1 MNKQFFPDFY
11 VICNICYNFVT
22 KSHNTQLFNCYSMDY
37 SFVNF
42 LALLGSVCLFLYGM
56 KIMSEGLQKTA
67 GKRLRSILAWMTK
80 NRFLAVVTGV
90 VITALIQ
97 SSSASVSMVVS
108 FVNAGLMPL
117 EQSLAVS
124 FGAAL
129 GTTFTEWIIAIFG
142 FKVKL
147 SAFLLPLLA
156 FAVPMLFIKKS
167 NTKNI
172 GELLIGFVFLFMGL
186 DAISANVP
194 DLSKSP
200 EIFASLQQ
208 YTSMGFLSVLFFTLV
223 GWVVTMV
230 IQSSAATFAIVL
242 IMASKGWISFDI
254 ACAMVLGASIGTSI
268 TPLLASLGGNGEA
281 KKAALGHALFN
292 LFGAVWVLIIFHPF
306 VSMVTWVMKDLFG
319 MGDPLA
325 LYNAVKDGTNVD
337 EQTLKSLT
345 GPMAIGMTMFHTI
358 FKFCN
363 LLIMIWFTKLY
374 VKLLDKLIKG
384 KKQDEEF
391 QLKYIQG
398 GLMSASE
405 LNIAQAEREI
415 VVFAQRVERMLGM
428 VKELVHTKTGTP
440 EFNKLFSRIE
450 KYEDISDRME
460 FEIGSYLNK
469 VLDGKL
475 SSSAKKRV
483 SGLLSIISE
492 LESIADSSNNI
503 AKALVRK
510 EEADAHFNEYNYKNI
525 DEMLALVSEAMTNM
539 LTVLID
545 IDNTTPEDLMRNYNK
560 EREIN
565 NFRNQCRT
573 ENIENVNQHKYP
585 YKAGIFYMD
594 IVCETEKLGDFIVNV
609 IDSVED
615 IMRSNASPSNPLD
628 IGELNPEKTAKP
640 LV

>member
-1 MNKQFFPDFY
+1 
-11 VICNICYNFVT
+11 
-22 KSHNTQLFNCYSMDY
+22 MDY
-37 SFVNF
+37 SFVDF
-42 LALLGSVCLFLYGM
+42 LALLGAVCLFLYGM

-80 NRFLAVVTGV
+80 NRFLAVITGV
-90 VITALIQ
+90 IITSLIQ

-108 FVNAGLMPL
+108 FVNAGLMSV

-124 FGAAL
+124 FGSAL

-156 FAVPMLFIKKS
+156 FAVPMLFIKRNNYKH
-167 NTKNI
+167 I

-194 DLSKSP
+194 DLTKSP
-200 EIFASLQQ
+200 EIFASLQE
-208 YTSMGFLSVLFFTLV
+208 YTSMGFLSILFFTLV
-223 GWVVTMV
+223 GWIVTMV

-268 TPLLASLGGNGEA
+268 TPLLASLGGNAEA

-292 LFGAVWVLIIFHPF
+292 LFGAVWVLIIFQPF
-306 VSMVTWVMKDLFG
+306 VSMVTWVVKDLFHL
-319 MGDPLA
+319 GDPWA
-325 LYNAVKDGTNVD
+325 LYNSVKSGAQPDPA
-337 EQTLKSLT
+337 TLASLT
-345 GPMAIGMTMFHTI
+345 GAMSIGMVMFHTI
-358 FKFCN
+358 VKFCN
-363 LLIMIWFTKLY
+363 LMIMIWFTKLY
-374 VKLLDKLIKG
+374 DKLLNFLIKS

-405 LNIAQAEREI
+405 LNIAQAQREI
-415 VVFAQRVERMLGM
+415 VVFAGRVERMLGM
-428 VKELVHTKTGTP
+428 VKDLVHTKTGTP
-440 EFNKLFSRIE
+440 EFNKILSRIE
-450 KYEDISDRME
+450 KYEDITDRME

-469 VLDGKL
+469 VLDGRL
-475 SSSAKKRV
+475 SSQAKARV
-483 SGLLSIISE
+483 ASLLSIISE
-492 LESIADSSNNI
+492 LESIGDSCNNI

-525 DEMLALVSEAMTNM
+525 DEMLRLVSEAMSNM
-539 LTVLID
+539 LAVLSD
-545 IDNTTPEDLMRNYNK
+545 MDNVNSEDLMRNYNK

-565 NFRNQCRT
+565 NFRNACRT
-573 ENIENVNQHKYP
+573 ENIENVNQKKYP

-594 IVCETEKLGDFIVNV
+594 IVCEAEKLGDFIVNV
-609 IDSVED
+609 IDSMED
-615 IMRSNASPSNPLD
+615 IMRSSSSVTSGLPM
-628 IGELNPEKTAKP
+628 GELNPEKTAMGSK
-640 LV
+640 

>member
-1 MNKQFFPDFY
+1 
-11 VICNICYNFVT
+11 
-22 KSHNTQLFNCYSMDY
+22 MDY
-37 SFVNF
+37 SLVDF
-42 LALLGSVCLFLYGM
+42 LALLGAVCLFLYGM

-67 GKRLRSILAWMTK
+67 GSRLRSILAWMTK
-80 NRFLAVVTGV
+80 NRFLAIVTGI

-142 FKVKL
+142 FKVKM

-156 FAVPMLFIKKS
+156 FAVPMLFIKR
-167 NTKNI
+167 NNYKNI
-172 GELLIGFVFLFMGL
+172 GELLIGFAFLFMGL

-200 EIFASLQQ
+200 EIFAWLQQ
-208 YTSMGFLSVLFFTLV
+208 FTSMGFMSILIFTLAS
-223 GWVVTMV
+223 WVITMM

-242 IMASKGWISFDI
+242 IMAAKGWISFDI
-254 ACAMVLGASIGTSI
+254 GCAMVLGASIGTSI
-268 TPLLASLGGNGEA
+268 TPLLASLGGNAEA

-292 LFGAVWVLIIFHPF
+292 LFGAIWVLMVFHPF
-306 VSMVTWVMKDLFG
+306 VSMVTWVVRDLFNL
-319 MGDPLA
+319 GDPLA
-325 LYNAVKDGTNVD
+325 LYNSVKSGASVD
-337 EQTLKSLT
+337 EGALMSEQVAMS
-345 GPMAIGMTMFHTI
+345 IGMTMFHTI
-358 FKFCN
+358 FKLCN

-374 VKLLDKLIKG
+374 VKLLNVLIKS
-384 KKQDEEF
+384 KKKEDEEF

-405 LNIAQAEREI
+405 LNIDQAQREI
-415 VVFAQRVERMLGM
+415 VVFAGRVERMLGM

-440 EFNKLFSRIE
+440 EFNKILSRIQ
-450 KYEDISDRME
+450 KYEDITDRME

-469 VLDGKL
+469 VLDGRL
-475 SSSAKKRV
+475 SSQAKARV
-483 SGLLSIISE
+483 ASLLSIISE
-492 LESIADSSNNI
+492 LESIGDSCNNI

-510 EEADAHFNEYNYKNI
+510 EEADAHFNEYNYANI
-525 DEMLALVSEAMTNM
+525 DEMLRLVSEAMANM
-539 LTVLID
+539 LMVLSD
-545 IDNTTPEDLMRNYNK
+545 IDNVTAEDLMRSYNK

-573 ENIENVNQHKYP
+573 ENIENVNQKKYP

-594 IVCETEKLGDFIVNV
+594 IVCEAEKLGDFIVNV
-609 IDSVED
+609 IDSMED
-615 IMRSNASPSNPLD
+615 IMRRSSSVTSGLP
-628 IGELNPEKTAKP
+628 IGELNPEKTAMGGK
-640 LV
+640 

>member
-1 MNKQFFPDFY
+1 ME
-11 VICNICYNFVT
+11 
-22 KSHNTQLFNCYSMDY
+22 YSL
-37 SFVNF
+37 VNF
-42 LALLGSVCLFLYGM
+42 LALLGAVCLFLYGM

-67 GKRLRSILAWMTK
+67 GSRLRSILAWMTK
-80 NRFLAVVTGV
+80 NRFLAVITGI

-142 FKVKL
+142 FKVKM

-156 FAVPMLFIKKS
+156 FAVPMLFIKR
-167 NTKNI
+167 NNYKNI
-172 GELLIGFVFLFMGL
+172 GELLIGFAFLFMGL

-200 EIFASLQQ
+200 EIFGSLQQ
-208 YTSMGFLSVLFFTLV
+208 YTSMGFWSILIFTLV
-223 GWVVTMV
+223 GWIVTML

-242 IMASKGWISFDI
+242 IMAAKGWISFDI

-268 TPLLASLGGNGEA
+268 TPLLASLGGNAEA

-292 LFGAVWVLIIFHPF
+292 LFGAVWLLAVFKPF
-306 VSMVTWVMKDLFG
+306 VSMVTWVTTDVFG
-319 MGDPLA
+319 LGDPLA
-325 LYNAVKDGTNVD
+325 LYNNVNAGVDSAVLAK
-337 EQTLKSLT
+337 EQVAMS
-345 GPMAIGMTMFHTI
+345 IGMTMFHTI
-358 FKFCN
+358 FKLCN

-374 VKLLDKLIKG
+374 VKLLNSIIKS
-384 KKQDEEF
+384 KKKEDEEF

-405 LNIAQAEREI
+405 LNIDQAQREI
-415 VVFAQRVERMLGM
+415 VVFAGRVERMLGM

-440 EFNKLFSRIE
+440 EFNKILSRIQ
-450 KYEDISDRME
+450 KYEDITDRME

-469 VLDGKL
+469 VLDGRL
-475 SSSAKKRV
+475 SSQAKARV
-483 SGLLSIISE
+483 ASLLSIISE
-492 LESIADSSNNI
+492 LESIGDSCNNI

-510 EEADAHFNEYNYKNI
+510 EEADAHFNEYNYANI
-525 DEMLALVSEAMTNM
+525 DEMLKLVSEAMTNM
-539 LTVLID
+539 YAVLSD
-545 IDNTTPEDLMRNYNK
+545 IDNVTAEDLMRSYNK

-565 NFRNQCRT
+565 NFRNACRT
-573 ENIENVNQHKYP
+573 ENIENVNQKKYP

-594 IVCETEKLGDFIVNV
+594 IVCEAEKLGDFIVNV
-609 IDSVED
+609 IDSMED
-615 IMRSNASPSNPLD
+615 IMRRSSSVTSGLPV
-628 IGELNPEKTAKP
+628 GELNPEKTAMGK
-640 LV
+640 

>member
-1 MNKQFFPDFY
+1 
-11 VICNICYNFVT
+11 
-22 KSHNTQLFNCYSMDY
+22 MDY
-37 SFVNF
+37 SLVDF
-42 LALLGSVCLFLYGM
+42 LALLGAVCLFLYGM

-67 GKRLRSILAWMTK
+67 GSRLRSILAWMTK
-80 NRFLAVVTGV
+80 NRFLAIVTGV

-142 FKVKL
+142 FKVKM

-156 FAVPMLFIKKS
+156 FAVPMLFIKR
-167 NTKNI
+167 NNYKNI
-172 GELLIGFVFLFMGL
+172 GELLIGFAFLFMGL

-200 EIFASLQQ
+200 EIFAWLQQ
-208 YTSMGFLSVLFFTLV
+208 FTSMGFMSILIFTLAS
-223 GWVVTMV
+223 WVITMM

-242 IMASKGWISFDI
+242 IMAAKGWISFDI
-254 ACAMVLGASIGTSI
+254 GCAMVLGASIGTSI
-268 TPLLASLGGNGEA
+268 TPLLASLGGNAEA

-292 LFGAVWVLIIFHPF
+292 LFGAIWVLMVFHPF
-306 VSMVTWVMKDLFG
+306 VSMVTWVVRDLFNL
-319 MGDPLA
+319 GDPLA
-325 LYNAVKDGTNVD
+325 LYNSVKSGASVD
-337 EQTLKSLT
+337 EGALMSEQVAMS
-345 GPMAIGMTMFHTI
+345 IGMTMFHTI
-358 FKFCN
+358 FKLCN

-374 VKLLDKLIKG
+374 VKLLNVLVKSR
-384 KKQDEEF
+384 KKEDEEF

-405 LNIAQAEREI
+405 LNIDQAQREI
-415 VVFAQRVERMLGM
+415 VVFAGRVERMLGM

-440 EFNKLFSRIE
+440 EFNKILSRIQ
-450 KYEDISDRME
+450 KYEDITDRME

-469 VLDGKL
+469 VLDGRL
-475 SSSAKKRV
+475 SSQAKARV
-483 SGLLSIISE
+483 ASLLSIISE
-492 LESIADSSNNI
+492 LESIGDSCNNI
-503 AKALVRK
+503 SKALVRK
-510 EEADAHFNEYNYKNI
+510 EEADAHFNEYNYANI
-525 DEMLALVSEAMTNM
+525 DEMLRLVSEAMANM
-539 LTVLID
+539 LMVLSD
-545 IDNTTPEDLMRNYNK
+545 IDNVTAEDLMRSYNK

-573 ENIENVNQHKYP
+573 ENIENVNQKKYP

-594 IVCETEKLGDFIVNV
+594 IVCEAEKLGDFIVNV
-609 IDSVED
+609 IDSMED
-615 IMRSNASPSNPLD
+615 IMRRSSSVTSGLP
-628 IGELNPEKTAKP
+628 IGELNPEKTAMGGK
-640 LV
+640 

>member
-1 MNKQFFPDFY
+1 ME
-11 VICNICYNFVT
+11 
-22 KSHNTQLFNCYSMDY
+22 DY
-37 SFVNF
+37 SFVKF
-42 LALLGSVCLFLYGM
+42 LALLGAVCLFLYGM

-67 GKRLRSILAWMTK
+67 GSRLRSILAWMTK
-80 NRFLAVVTGV
+80 NRFLAVVTGI

-142 FKVKL
+142 FKVKM

-156 FAVPMLFIKKS
+156 FAVPMLFIKR
-167 NTKNI
+167 NNYKNI
-172 GELLIGFVFLFMGL
+172 GELLIGFAFLFMGL

-200 EIFASLQQ
+200 EVFGWLQQ
-208 YTSMGFLSVLFFTLV
+208 YTSMPYLSILIFTLV
-223 GWVVTMV
+223 GWVITMV

-242 IMASKGWISFDI
+242 IMAAKGWISFDI

-268 TPLLASLGGNGEA
+268 TPLLASLGGNAEA

-292 LFGAVWVLIIFHPF
+292 LFGAVWLLAVFKPF
-306 VSMVTWVMKDLFG
+306 VSMVTWVTTDVFG
-319 MGDPLA
+319 LGDPLA
-325 LYNAVKDGTNVD
+325 LYDKVSNGADSALLAK
-337 EQTLKSLT
+337 EQVAMS
-345 GPMAIGMTMFHTI
+345 IGMTMFHTI
-358 FKFCN
+358 FKLCN

-374 VKLLDKLIKG
+374 TKLLNVIIKS
-384 KKQDEEF
+384 KKKEDEEF

-405 LNIAQAEREI
+405 LNIDQAQREI
-415 VVFAQRVERMLGM
+415 VVFATRVERMLGM

-440 EFNKLFSRIE
+440 EFNKILSRIQ
-450 KYEDISDRME
+450 KYEDITDRME

-469 VLDGKL
+469 VLDGRL
-475 SSSAKKRV
+475 SSQAKARV
-483 SGLLSIISE
+483 ASLLSIISE
-492 LESIADSSNNI
+492 LESIGDSCNNI

-510 EEADAHFNEYNYKNI
+510 EEADAHFNEYNYNNI
-525 DEMLALVSEAMTNM
+525 DEMLKLVSEAMTNM
-539 LTVLID
+539 LAVLSD
-545 IDNTTPEDLMRNYNK
+545 IDNVTAEDLMRSYNK

-565 NFRNQCRT
+565 NFRNACRT
-573 ENIENVNQHKYP
+573 ENIENVNQKKYP

-594 IVCETEKLGDFIVNV
+594 IVCEAEKLGDFIVNV
-609 IDSVED
+609 IDSMED
-615 IMRSNASPSNPLD
+615 IMRRSSSVTSGMPV
-628 IGELNPEKTAKP
+628 GELNPEKTAKTT
-640 LV
+640 V

>member
-1 MNKQFFPDFY
+1 MN
-11 VICNICYNFVT
+11 
-22 KSHNTQLFNCYSMDY
+22 Y
-37 SFVNF
+37 SFVDF
-42 LALLGSVCLFLYGM
+42 LALLGAVCLFLYGM

-67 GKRLRSILAWMTK
+67 GSRLRSILAWMTK
-80 NRFLAVVTGV
+80 NRFLAIVTGI

-142 FKVKL
+142 FKVKM

-156 FAVPMLFIKKS
+156 FAVPMLFIKR
-167 NTKNI
+167 NNYKNI
-172 GELLIGFVFLFMGL
+172 GELLIGFAFLFMGL

-200 EIFASLQQ
+200 EIFSWLQQ
-208 YTSMGFLSVLFFTLV
+208 YTSMGFWSILIFTLAS
-223 GWVVTMV
+223 WVITMM

-242 IMASKGWISFDI
+242 IMAAKGWISFDI
-254 ACAMVLGASIGTSI
+254 GCAMVLGASIGTSI
-268 TPLLASLGGNGEA
+268 TPLLASLGGNAEA

-292 LFGAVWVLIIFHPF
+292 LFGAVWVLAVFQPF
-306 VSMVTWVMKDLFG
+306 VSMVTWVVKDLFG
-319 MGDPLA
+319 LGDPLA
-325 LYNAVKDGTNVD
+325 LYNSVKAGASVEEGALMQ
-337 EQTLKSLT
+337 EQVAMS
-345 GPMAIGMTMFHTI
+345 IGMTMFHTI
-358 FKFCN
+358 FKLCN

-374 VKLLDKLIKG
+374 VKLLNAIIKS
-384 KKQDEEF
+384 KKKEDEEF

-405 LNIAQAEREI
+405 LNIDQAQREI
-415 VVFAQRVERMLGM
+415 VVFAGRVERMLGM

-440 EFNKLFSRIE
+440 EFNKIYSRIQ
-450 KYEDISDRME
+450 KYEDITDRME

-469 VLDGKL
+469 VLDGRL
-475 SSSAKKRV
+475 SSQAKARV
-483 SGLLSIISE
+483 ASLLSIISE
-492 LESIADSSNNI
+492 LESIGDSCNNI

-510 EEADAHFNEYNYKNI
+510 EEADAHFNEYNYANI
-525 DEMLALVSEAMTNM
+525 DEMLRLVSEAMTNM
-539 LTVLID
+539 LMVLSD
-545 IDNTTPEDLMRNYNK
+545 MDNVTPEDLMRSYNK

-565 NFRNQCRT
+565 NFRNACRT
-573 ENIENVNQHKYP
+573 ENIENVNQKKYP

-594 IVCETEKLGDFIVNV
+594 IVCEAEKLGDFIVNV
-609 IDSVED
+609 IDSMEE
-615 IMRSNASPSNPLD
+615 IMRRSSSLNNGKA
-628 IGELNPEKTAKP
+628 IGELNPEK
-640 LV
+640 VSMG

>member
-1 MNKQFFPDFY
+1 
-11 VICNICYNFVT
+11 
-22 KSHNTQLFNCYSMDY
+22 MDY
-37 SFVNF
+37 SIVDF

-67 GKRLRSILAWMTK
+67 GSRLRSILAWMTK

-142 FKVKL
+142 FKVKM

-156 FAVPMLFIKKS
+156 FAVPMLFIKR
-167 NTKNI
+167 NNYKNI
-172 GELLIGFVFLFMGL
+172 GELLIGFAFLFMGL

-194 DLSKSP
+194 DLSQSP
-200 EIFASLQQ
+200 EIFSSLQQ
-208 YTSMGFLSVLFFTLV
+208 YTSMGFWSILIFTLV
-223 GWVVTMV
+223 GWIVTML

-242 IMASKGWISFDI
+242 IMAAKGWISFDI

-268 TPLLASLGGNGEA
+268 TPLLASLGGNAEA

-292 LFGAVWVLIIFHPF
+292 LFGAVWLLAVFKPF
-306 VSMVTWVMKDLFG
+306 VSMVTWVTTDVFG
-319 MGDPLA
+319 LGDPLA
-325 LYNAVKDGTNVD
+325 LYNNVKAGADSATLVK
-337 EQTLKSLT
+337 EQVAMS
-345 GPMAIGMTMFHTI
+345 IGMTMFHTI
-358 FKFCN
+358 FKLCN

-374 VKLLDKLIKG
+374 VKLLNVIIKS
-384 KKQDEEF
+384 KKKEDEEF

-405 LNIAQAEREI
+405 LNIDQAQREI
-415 VVFAQRVERMLGM
+415 VVFATRVERMLGM

-440 EFNKLFSRIE
+440 EFNKILSRIQ
-450 KYEDISDRME
+450 KYEDITDRME

-469 VLDGKL
+469 VLDGRL
-475 SSSAKKRV
+475 SSQAKARV
-483 SGLLSIISE
+483 ASLLSIISE
-492 LESIADSSNNI
+492 LESIGDSCNNI

-525 DEMLALVSEAMTNM
+525 DEMLKLVSEAMTNM
-539 LTVLID
+539 LAVISD
-545 IDNTTPEDLMRNYNK
+545 IDNVTAEDLMRSYNK

-565 NFRNQCRT
+565 NFRNACRT
-573 ENIENVNQHKYP
+573 ENIENVNQKKYP

-594 IVCETEKLGDFIVNV
+594 IVCEAEKLGDFIVNV
-609 IDSVED
+609 IDSMED
-615 IMRSNASPSNPLD
+615 IMRRSSSVTSGLP
-628 IGELNPEKTAKP
+628 IGELNPEKTAMGGK
-640 LV
+640 

>member
-1 MNKQFFPDFY
+1 
-11 VICNICYNFVT
+11 
-22 KSHNTQLFNCYSMDY
+22 MDY
-37 SFVNF
+37 SFIDF
-42 LALLGSVCLFLYGM
+42 LALLGAVCLFLYGM

-67 GKRLRSILAWMTK
+67 GSRLRSILAWMTK
-80 NRFLAVVTGV
+80 NRFLAIVTGV
-90 VITALIQ
+90 IITALIQ

-142 FKVKL
+142 FKVKM

-156 FAVPMLFIKKS
+156 FAVPMLFIKK
-167 NTKNI
+167 NNYKNI

-200 EIFASLQQ
+200 EVFASLQQ
-208 YTSMGFLSVLFFTLV
+208 YTSMGFLSILFFTVV
-223 GWVVTMV
+223 GWVVTML

-242 IMASKGWISFDI
+242 IMAAKGWISFDI

-268 TPLLASLGGNGEA
+268 TPLLASLGGNAEA

-292 LFGAVWVLIIFHPF
+292 LFGAVWVLIIFQPF
-306 VSMVTWVMKDLFG
+306 VSMVTWVVKDLFHL
-319 MGDPLA
+319 GDPLA
-325 LYNAVKDGTNVD
+325 LYNAMKNGGSVDGSALVQ
-337 EQTLKSLT
+337 EQVAMS
-345 GPMAIGMTMFHTI
+345 IGMTMFHTI

-374 VKLLDKLIKG
+374 VKLLNVLIKS
-384 KKQDEEF
+384 KKKEDEEF

-405 LNIAQAEREI
+405 LNIDPAQREI

-428 VKELVHTKTGTP
+428 VKDLVHTKTGTP
-440 EFNKLFSRIE
+440 EFNKILSRVE
-450 KYEDISDRME
+450 KYEDITDRME

-469 VLDGKL
+469 VLDGRL
-475 SSSAKKRV
+475 SSQAKSRV
-483 SGLLSIISE
+483 ASLLSIISE
-492 LESIADSSNNI
+492 LESIGDSCNNI

-510 EEADAHFNEYNYKNI
+510 EQADAHFNEYNYSNI
-525 DEMLALVSEAMTNM
+525 DEMLRLVSEAMANM
-539 LTVLID
+539 LMVLTD
-545 IDNTTPEDLMRNYNK
+545 IDNVTAEDLMRSYNK

-573 ENIENVNQHKYP
+573 ENIENVNQKKYP

-594 IVCETEKLGDFIVNV
+594 IVCEAEKLGDFIVNV
-609 IDSVED
+609 IDSMEE
-615 IMRSNASPSNPLD
+615 IMRRSSSVTNGT
-628 IGELNPEKTAKP
+628 IGELNPEKVAMG
-640 LV
+640 

>member
-1 MNKQFFPDFY
+1 
-11 VICNICYNFVT
+11 
-22 KSHNTQLFNCYSMDY
+22 MDY
-37 SFVNF
+37 SLVDF
-42 LALLGSVCLFLYGM
+42 LALLGAVCLFLYGM

-67 GKRLRSILAWMTK
+67 GSRLRSILAWMTK
-80 NRFLAVVTGV
+80 NRFLAIVTGI

-142 FKVKL
+142 FKVKM

-156 FAVPMLFIKKS
+156 FAVPMLFIKK
-167 NTKNI
+167 NNYKNI
-172 GELLIGFVFLFMGL
+172 GELLIGFAFLFMGL

-200 EIFASLQQ
+200 EVFAGLQQ
-208 YTSMGFLSVLFFTLV
+208 YTSMGFLSILIFTLV
-223 GWVVTMV
+223 GWIVTMV

-242 IMASKGWISFDI
+242 IMAAKGWISFDI

-268 TPLLASLGGNGEA
+268 TPLLASLGGNAEA

-292 LFGAVWVLIIFHPF
+292 LFGAVWVLIIFEPF
-306 VSMVTWVMKDLFG
+306 VSMVTWVVKDLFHL
-319 MGDPLA
+319 GDPLA
-325 LYNAVKDGTNVD
+325 LYNSMKAGGNIDSSVLMQ
-337 EQTLKSLT
+337 EQVAMS
-345 GPMAIGMTMFHTI
+345 IGMTMFHTI
-358 FKFCN
+358 FKLCN

-374 VKLLDKLIKG
+374 AKLLNVIIKS
-384 KKQDEEF
+384 KKKEDEEF

-405 LNIAQAEREI
+405 LNIDPAQREI
-415 VVFAQRVERMLGM
+415 VVFATRVERMLGM

-440 EFNKLFSRIE
+440 EFNKILSRVQ
-450 KYEDISDRME
+450 KYEDITDRME

-469 VLDGKL
+469 VLDGRL
-475 SSSAKKRV
+475 SSAAKARV
-483 SGLLSIISE
+483 ASLLSIISE
-492 LESIADSSNNI
+492 LESIGDSCNNI

-510 EEADAHFNEYNYKNI
+510 EEADAHFNEYNYANI
-525 DEMLALVSEAMTNM
+525 DEMLRLVSEAMTNM
-539 LTVLID
+539 LMVLSD
-545 IDNTTPEDLMRNYNK
+545 IDNVTAEDLMRSYNK

-573 ENIENVNQHKYP
+573 ENIENVNQKKYP

-594 IVCETEKLGDFIVNV
+594 IVCEAEKLGDFIVNV
-609 IDSVED
+609 IDSMED
-615 IMRSNASPSNPLD
+615 IMRRGSSFS
-628 IGELNPEKTAKP
+628 IGELNPEKAP
-640 LV
+640 MSVE

>member
-1 MNKQFFPDFY
+1 
-11 VICNICYNFVT
+11 
-22 KSHNTQLFNCYSMDY
+22 MDY
-37 SFVNF
+37 SFVDF
-42 LALLGSVCLFLYGM
+42 LALIGAVCLFLYGM

-67 GKRLRSILAWMTK
+67 GSRLRSILAWMTK
-80 NRFLAVVTGV
+80 NRFLAVITGI

-142 FKVKL
+142 FKVKM

-156 FAVPMLFIKKS
+156 FAVPMLFIKR
-167 NTKNI
+167 NNYKNI
-172 GELLIGFVFLFMGL
+172 GELLIGFAFLFMGL

-194 DLSKSP
+194 DLSQSP
-200 EIFASLQQ
+200 EVFASLQQ
-208 YTSMGFLSVLFFTLV
+208 YTSMGFLSILFFTLV
-223 GWVVTMV
+223 GWIVTMV

-242 IMASKGWISFDI
+242 IMAAKGWISFDI

-268 TPLLASLGGNGEA
+268 TPLLASLGGNAEA

-292 LFGAVWVLIIFHPF
+292 LFGAVWVLIIFQPF
-306 VSMVTWVMKDLFG
+306 VSMVTWVVKDLFNL
-319 MGDPLA
+319 GDPLA
-325 LYNAVKDGTNVD
+325 LYNSVKNGASVEGNALMQ
-337 EQTLKSLT
+337 EQVAMS
-345 GPMAIGMTMFHTI
+345 IGMTMFHTI
-358 FKFCN
+358 FKICN

-374 VKLLDKLIKG
+374 VKLLNVLIKSR
-384 KKQDEEF
+384 KKEDEEF

-405 LNIAQAEREI
+405 LNIDQAQREI
-415 VVFAQRVERMLGM
+415 VVFAGRVERMLGM

-440 EFNKLFSRIE
+440 EFNKILSRVQ
-450 KYEDISDRME
+450 KYEDITDRME

-469 VLDGKL
+469 VLDGRL
-475 SSSAKKRV
+475 SSQAKSRV
-483 SGLLSIISE
+483 ASLLSIISE
-492 LESIADSSNNI
+492 LESIGDSCNNI

-510 EEADAHFNEYNYKNI
+510 EEADAHFNEYNYANI
-525 DEMLALVSEAMTNM
+525 DEMLRLVSEAMTNM
-539 LTVLID
+539 YAVLSD
-545 IDNTTPEDLMRNYNK
+545 IDNVTPEDLMRSYNK

-573 ENIENVNQHKYP
+573 ENIENVNQKKYP

-594 IVCETEKLGDFIVNV
+594 IVCEAEKLGDFIVNV
-609 IDSVED
+609 IDSMED
-615 IMRSNASPSNPLD
+615 IMRRSSSVTSGIPV
-628 IGELNPEKTAKP
+628 GELNPEKTTMISK
-640 LV
+640 

>member
-1 MNKQFFPDFY
+1 
-11 VICNICYNFVT
+11 
-22 KSHNTQLFNCYSMDY
+22 MDY
-37 SFVNF
+37 SLVDF
-42 LALLGSVCLFLYGM
+42 LALLGAVCLFLYGM

-67 GKRLRSILAWMTK
+67 GSRLRSILAWMTK
-80 NRFLAVVTGV
+80 NRFLAIVTGV

-142 FKVKL
+142 FKVKM

-156 FAVPMLFIKKS
+156 FAVPMLFIKR
-167 NTKNI
+167 NNYKNI
-172 GELLIGFVFLFMGL
+172 GELLIGFAFLFMGL

-200 EIFASLQQ
+200 EVFAWLQQ
-208 YTSMGFLSVLFFTLV
+208 FTSMGFLSILIFTLA
-223 GWVVTMV
+223 GWIITMV
-230 IQSSAATFAIVL
+230 IQSSAATFAIVM
-242 IMASKGWISFDI
+242 IMASKGWVSFDI

-268 TPLLASLGGNGEA
+268 TPLLASLGGNAEA

-292 LFGAVWVLIIFHPF
+292 LFGAVWLLAVFHPF
-306 VSMVTWVMKDLFG
+306 VSMVTWVTKDLFG
-319 MGDPLA
+319 LGDPLA
-325 LYNAVKDGTNVD
+325 LYNSVKAGASAEGASLVR
-337 EQTLKSLT
+337 EQVAMS
-345 GPMAIGMTMFHTI
+345 IGMTMFHTI

-374 VKLLDKLIKG
+374 VKLLNVLIKS
-384 KKQDEEF
+384 KKKEDEEF

-405 LNIAQAEREI
+405 LNIDPAQREI
-415 VVFAQRVERMLGM
+415 VVFAGRVERMLGM

-440 EFNKLFSRIE
+440 EFNKILSRIQ
-450 KYEDISDRME
+450 KYEDITDRME

-469 VLDGKL
+469 VLDGRL
-475 SSSAKKRV
+475 SSQAKARV
-483 SGLLSIISE
+483 ASLLSIISE
-492 LESIADSSNNI
+492 LESIGDSCNNI

-510 EEADAHFNEYNYKNI
+510 EEADAHFNEYNYSNI
-525 DEMLALVSEAMTNM
+525 DEMLRLVSEAMTNM
-539 LTVLID
+539 LMVLTD
-545 IDNTTPEDLMRNYNK
+545 IDNVTAEDLMRNYNK

-573 ENIENVNQHKYP
+573 ENIENVNQKKYP

-594 IVCETEKLGDFIVNV
+594 IVCEAEKLGDFIVNV
-609 IDSVED
+609 IDSMED
-615 IMRSNASPSNPLD
+615 IMRRSSSVTSGMP
-628 IGELNPEKTAKP
+628 IGELNPEKTAKS
-640 LV
+640 V

>member
-1 MNKQFFPDFY
+1 
-11 VICNICYNFVT
+11 
-22 KSHNTQLFNCYSMDY
+22 MDY
-37 SFVNF
+37 SFVDF
-42 LALLGSVCLFLYGM
+42 LALIGAVCLFLYGM

-67 GKRLRSILAWMTK
+67 GSRLRSILAWMTK
-80 NRFLAVVTGV
+80 NRVLAVITGI

-142 FKVKL
+142 FKVKM

-156 FAVPMLFIKKS
+156 FAVPMLFIKR
-167 NTKNI
+167 NNYKNI
-172 GELLIGFVFLFMGL
+172 GELLIGFAFLFMGL

-200 EIFASLQQ
+200 EVFASLQQ
-208 YTSMGFLSVLFFTLV
+208 YTSMGFLSILFFTLV
-223 GWVVTMV
+223 GWIVTMV

-242 IMASKGWISFDI
+242 IMAAKGWISFDI

-268 TPLLASLGGNGEA
+268 TPLLASLGGNAEA

-292 LFGAVWVLIIFHPF
+292 LFGAVWVLIIFQPF
-306 VSMVTWVMKDLFG
+306 VSMVTWVVRDVFSL
-319 MGDPLA
+319 GDPLA
-325 LYNAVKDGTNVD
+325 LYNSVKAGASVDGNALAQ
-337 EQTLKSLT
+337 EQVAMS
-345 GPMAIGMTMFHTI
+345 IGMTMFHTI
-358 FKFCN
+358 FKICN

-374 VKLLDKLIKG
+374 VKLLN
-384 KKQDEEF
+384 
-391 QLKYIQG
+391 IQG

-405 LNIAQAEREI
+405 LNIDQAQREI
-415 VVFAQRVERMLGM
+415 VVFAGRVERMLGM

-440 EFNKLFSRIE
+440 EFNKILSRIQ
-450 KYEDISDRME
+450 KYEDITDRME

-469 VLDGKL
+469 VLDGRL
-475 SSSAKKRV
+475 SSQAKARV
-483 SGLLSIISE
+483 ASLLSIISE
-492 LESIADSSNNI
+492 LESIGDSCNNI

-510 EEADAHFNEYNYKNI
+510 EEADAHFNEYNYANI
-525 DEMLALVSEAMTNM
+525 DEMLRLVSEAMTNM
-539 LTVLID
+539 YAVLSD
-545 IDNTTPEDLMRNYNK
+545 IDNVTAEDLMRSYNK

-565 NFRNQCRT
+565 NFRNACRT
-573 ENIENVNQHKYP
+573 ENIENVNQKKYP

-594 IVCETEKLGDFIVNV
+594 IVCEAEKLGDFIVNV
-609 IDSVED
+609 IDSMED
-615 IMRSNASPSNPLD
+615 IMRRSSSVTSGMP
-628 IGELNPEKTAKP
+628 IGELNPEKTAMGGK
-640 LV
+640 

>member
-1 MNKQFFPDFY
+1 MLMVCNK
-11 VICNICYNFVT
+11 CYNFVT
-22 KSHNTQLFNCYSMDY
+22 KFFIKNHPMNY
-37 SFVNF
+37 SFVDF
-42 LALLGSVCLFLYGM
+42 LALLGAVCLFLYGM

-67 GKRLRSILAWMTK
+67 GSRLRSILAWMTK
-80 NRFLAVVTGV
+80 NRFLAIVTGI

-142 FKVKL
+142 FKVKM

-156 FAVPMLFIKKS
+156 FAVPMLFIKR
-167 NTKNI
+167 NNYKNI
-172 GELLIGFVFLFMGL
+172 GELLIGFAFLFMGL

-200 EIFASLQQ
+200 EIFSWLQQ
-208 YTSMGFLSVLFFTLV
+208 YTSMGFWSILIFTLAS
-223 GWVVTMV
+223 WVITMM

-242 IMASKGWISFDI
+242 IMAAKGWISFDI
-254 ACAMVLGASIGTSI
+254 GCAMVLGASIGTSI
-268 TPLLASLGGNGEA
+268 TPLLASLGGNAEA

-292 LFGAVWVLIIFHPF
+292 LFGAVWVLAVFQPF
-306 VSMVTWVMKDLFG
+306 VSMVTWVVKDLFG
-319 MGDPLA
+319 LGDPLA
-325 LYNAVKDGTNVD
+325 LYNSVKAGASVEEGALMQ
-337 EQTLKSLT
+337 EQVAMS
-345 GPMAIGMTMFHTI
+345 IGMTMFHTI
-358 FKFCN
+358 FKLCN

-374 VKLLDKLIKG
+374 VKLLNAIIKS
-384 KKQDEEF
+384 KKKEDEEF

-405 LNIAQAEREI
+405 LNIDQAQREI
-415 VVFAQRVERMLGM
+415 VVFAGRVERMLGM

-440 EFNKLFSRIE
+440 EFNKIYSRIQ
-450 KYEDISDRME
+450 KYEDITDRME

-469 VLDGKL
+469 VLDGRL
-475 SSSAKKRV
+475 SSQAKARV
-483 SGLLSIISE
+483 ASLLSIISE
-492 LESIADSSNNI
+492 LESIGDSCNNI

-510 EEADAHFNEYNYKNI
+510 EEADAHFNEYNYANI
-525 DEMLALVSEAMTNM
+525 DEMLRLVSEAMTNM
-539 LTVLID
+539 LAVLSD
-545 IDNTTPEDLMRNYNK
+545 IDNVTAEDLMRSYNK

-565 NFRNQCRT
+565 NFRNACRT
-573 ENIENVNQHKYP
+573 ENIENVNQKKYP

-594 IVCETEKLGDFIVNV
+594 IVCEAEKLGDFIVNV
-609 IDSVED
+609 IDSMED
-615 IMRSNASPSNPLD
+615 IMRRSSSVTSGLP
-628 IGELNPEKTAKP
+628 IGELNPEKTAMGK
-640 LV
+640 

>member
-1 MNKQFFPDFY
+1 
-11 VICNICYNFVT
+11 
-22 KSHNTQLFNCYSMDY
+22 MDY
-37 SFVNF
+37 NIVDF

-56 KIMSEGLQKTA
+56 KMMSEGLQKTA
-67 GKRLRSILAWMTK
+67 GSRLRSILAWMTK
-80 NRFLAVVTGV
+80 NRFLAIVTGV

-142 FKVKL
+142 FKVKM

-156 FAVPMLFIKKS
+156 FAVPMLFIKK
-167 NTKNI
+167 NNYKNV
-172 GELLIGFVFLFMGL
+172 GELLIGFAFLFMGL

-200 EIFASLQQ
+200 EVFASLQQ
-208 YTSMGFLSVLFFTLV
+208 YTSMGFLSILFFTLV
-223 GWVVTMV
+223 GWIVTMV

-242 IMASKGWISFDI
+242 IMAAKGWISFDI

-268 TPLLASLGGNGEA
+268 TPLLASLGGNAEA

-292 LFGAVWVLIIFHPF
+292 LFGAVWVLAVFSPF
-306 VSMVTWVMKDLFG
+306 VEMVTWVVKDLFDL
-319 MGDPLA
+319 GDPTA
-325 LYNAVKDGTNVD
+325 LYKAVKSGASVD
-337 EQTLKSLT
+337 SNALMSEQVAMS
-345 GPMAIGMTMFHTI
+345 IGMTMFHTI

-374 VKLLDKLIKG
+374 VKLLNVIIKS
-384 KKQDEEF
+384 KKKEDEEF

-405 LNIAQAEREI
+405 LNITQAQREI
-415 VVFAQRVERMLGM
+415 VVFAGRVERMLGM

-440 EFNKLFSRIE
+440 EFNKLLSRIQ
-450 KYEDISDRME
+450 KYEDITDRME

-469 VLDGKL
+469 VLDGRL
-475 SSSAKKRV
+475 SSQAKSRV
-483 SGLLSIISE
+483 ASLLSIISE
-492 LESIADSSNNI
+492 LESIGDSCNNI

-525 DEMLALVSEAMTNM
+525 DEMLKLVSEAMTNM
-539 LTVLID
+539 LAVLSD
-545 IDNTTPEDLMRNYNK
+545 IDNVTAEDLMRSYNK

-565 NFRNQCRT
+565 NFRNACRT
-573 ENIENVNQHKYP
+573 ENIENVNQKKYP

-594 IVCETEKLGDFIVNV
+594 IVCEAEKLGDFIVNV
-609 IDSVED
+609 IDSMED
-615 IMRSNASPSNPLD
+615 IMRRNSSVTSGIPV
-628 IGELNPEKTAKP
+628 GELNPEKVAMG
-640 LV
+640 

>member
-1 MNKQFFPDFY
+1 
-11 VICNICYNFVT
+11 
-22 KSHNTQLFNCYSMDY
+22 MDY
-37 SFVNF
+37 SLVDF
-42 LALLGSVCLFLYGM
+42 LALLGAVCLFLYGM

-80 NRFLAVVTGV
+80 NRFLAIVTGII
-90 VITALIQ
+90 ITALIQ

-156 FAVPMLFIKKS
+156 FAVPMLFIKK
-167 NTKNI
+167 NNYKNI
-172 GELLIGFVFLFMGL
+172 GELLIGFAFLFMGL

-200 EIFASLQQ
+200 EVFASLQQ
-208 YTSMGFLSVLFFTLV
+208 YTSMGFLSILIFTLV
-223 GWVVTMV
+223 GWIVTML
-230 IQSSAATFAIVL
+230 IQSSAATFAVVL
-242 IMASKGWISFDI
+242 IMAAKGGVTFVI

-268 TPLLASLGGNGEA
+268 TPLLASLGGNAEA

-292 LFGAVWVLIIFHPF
+292 LFGAVWVLIVFHPF
-306 VSMVTWVMKDLFG
+306 VSMVTWVVKDLFG
-319 MGDPLA
+319 LGDPLA
-325 LYNAVKDGTNVD
+325 LYNSVKAGASIQDGALMQ
-337 EQTLKSLT
+337 EQVAMS
-345 GPMAIGMTMFHTI
+345 IGMTMFHTI

-374 VKLLDKLIKG
+374 VKLLNVLIKSR
-384 KKQDEEF
+384 KKEDEEF

-405 LNIAQAEREI
+405 LNIDQAQREI
-415 VVFAQRVERMLGM
+415 VVFAGRVERMLGM

-440 EFNKLFSRIE
+440 EFNKILSRVQ
-450 KYEDISDRME
+450 KYEDITDRME

-469 VLDGKL
+469 VLDGRL
-475 SSSAKKRV
+475 SSAAKARV
-483 SGLLSIISE
+483 ASLLSIISE
-492 LESIADSSNNI
+492 LESIGDSCNNI

-510 EEADAHFNEYNYKNI
+510 EEADAHFNEYNYANI
-525 DEMLALVSEAMTNM
+525 DEMLRLVSEAMTNM
-539 LTVLID
+539 LMVLSD
-545 IDNTTPEDLMRNYNK
+545 IDNVTAEDLMRSYNK

-565 NFRNQCRT
+565 NFRNACRT
-573 ENIENVNQHKYP
+573 ENIENVNQKKYP

-594 IVCETEKLGDFIVNV
+594 IVCEAEKLGDFIVNV
-609 IDSVED
+609 IDSMED
-615 IMRSNASPSNPLD
+615 IMRRSSSVTSGLP
-628 IGELNPEKTAKP
+628 IGELNPEKTAMGQK
-640 LV
+640 

>member
-1 MNKQFFPDFY
+1 
-11 VICNICYNFVT
+11 
-22 KSHNTQLFNCYSMDY
+22 MDY
-37 SFVNF
+37 SLVDF
-42 LALLGSVCLFLYGM
+42 LALLGAVCLFLYGM

-67 GKRLRSILAWMTK
+67 GSRLRSILAWMTK
-80 NRFLAVVTGV
+80 NRFLAIVTGV

-142 FKVKL
+142 FKVKM

-156 FAVPMLFIKKS
+156 FAVPMLFIKR
-167 NTKNI
+167 NNYKNI
-172 GELLIGFVFLFMGL
+172 GELLIGFAFLFMGL

-200 EIFASLQQ
+200 EVFAWLQQ
-208 YTSMGFLSVLFFTLV
+208 FTSMGFLSILIFTLA
-223 GWVVTMV
+223 GWIITMV

-242 IMASKGWISFDI
+242 IMASKGWVSFDI

-268 TPLLASLGGNGEA
+268 TPLLASLGGNAEA

-292 LFGAVWVLIIFHPF
+292 LFGAVWLLAVFHPF
-306 VSMVTWVMKDLFG
+306 VSMVTWVTKDLFG
-319 MGDPLA
+319 LGDPLA
-325 LYNAVKDGTNVD
+325 LYNSVKAGASAEGAALVQ
-337 EQTLKSLT
+337 EQVAMS
-345 GPMAIGMTMFHTI
+345 IGMTMFHTI

-374 VKLLDKLIKG
+374 VKLLNVLIKS
-384 KKQDEEF
+384 KKKEDEEF

-405 LNIAQAEREI
+405 LNIDPAQREI
-415 VVFAQRVERMLGM
+415 VVFAGRVERMLGM

-440 EFNKLFSRIE
+440 EFNKILSRIQ
-450 KYEDISDRME
+450 KYEDITDRME

-469 VLDGKL
+469 VLDGRL
-475 SSSAKKRV
+475 SSQAKARV
-483 SGLLSIISE
+483 ASLLSIISE
-492 LESIADSSNNI
+492 LESIGDSCNNI

-510 EEADAHFNEYNYKNI
+510 EEADAHFNEYNYSNI
-525 DEMLALVSEAMTNM
+525 DEMLRLVSEAMTNM
-539 LTVLID
+539 LMVLTD
-545 IDNTTPEDLMRNYNK
+545 IDNVTAEDLMRNYNK

-573 ENIENVNQHKYP
+573 ENIENVNQKKYP

-594 IVCETEKLGDFIVNV
+594 IVCEAEKLGDFIVNV
-609 IDSVED
+609 IDSMED
-615 IMRSNASPSNPLD
+615 IMRRSSSVTSGMP
-628 IGELNPEKTAKP
+628 IGELNPEKTAKS
-640 LV
+640 V

>member
-1 MNKQFFPDFY
+1 
-11 VICNICYNFVT
+11 
-22 KSHNTQLFNCYSMDY
+22 MDY
-37 SFVNF
+37 SLIDF
-42 LALLGSVCLFLYGM
+42 LALLGAVCLFLYGM
-56 KIMSEGLQKTA
+56 KVMSEGLQKTA
-67 GKRLRSILAWMTK
+67 GSRLRSILAWMTK
-80 NRFLAVVTGV
+80 NRFLAIITGI

-142 FKVKL
+142 FKVKM
-147 SAFLLPLLA
+147 SAFLLPLLF
-156 FAVPMLFIKKS
+156 FAVPLLFVKRG
-167 NTKNI
+167 NYKNL

-200 EIFASLQQ
+200 ETFAFLQQ
-208 YTSMGFLSVLFFTLV
+208 YTSMGFLSILIFTLV
-223 GWVVTMV
+223 GWVVTML

-242 IMASKGWISFDI
+242 IMAAKGWISFDI

-268 TPLLASLGGNGEA
+268 TPLLASLGGNAEA

-292 LFGAVWVLIIFHPF
+292 LFGAVWVLIIFQPF
-306 VSMVTWVMKDLFG
+306 VSMVTWVVKDLFHL
-319 MGDPLA
+319 GDPLA
-325 LYNAVKDGTNVD
+325 LYNSVKAGASVEGNALMQ
-337 EQTLKSLT
+337 EQVAMS
-345 GPMAIGMTMFHTI
+345 IGMTMFHTI
-358 FKFCN
+358 FKLCN

-374 VKLLDKLIKG
+374 VKLLNVLIKS
-384 KKQDEEF
+384 KKKEDEEF

-405 LNIAQAEREI
+405 LNIDQAQREI
-415 VVFAQRVERMLGM
+415 VVFAGRVERMLGM

-440 EFNKLFSRIE
+440 EFNKILSRIQ
-450 KYEDISDRME
+450 KYEDITDRME

-469 VLDGKL
+469 VLDGRL
-475 SSSAKKRV
+475 SSEAKARV
-483 SGLLSIISE
+483 ASLLSIISE
-492 LESIADSSNNI
+492 LESIGDSCNNI

-525 DEMLALVSEAMTNM
+525 DEMLKLVSEAMTNM
-539 LTVLID
+539 LMVLSD
-545 IDNTTPEDLMRNYNK
+545 IDNVTAEDLMRNYNK

-573 ENIENVNQHKYP
+573 ENIENVNQKKYP

-594 IVCETEKLGDFIVNV
+594 IVCEAEKLGDFIVNV
-609 IDSVED
+609 IDSMED
-615 IMRSNASPSNPLD
+615 IMRRSASPTAGMTM
-628 IGELNPEKTAKP
+628 GELNPEK
-640 LV
+640 VSMG

>member
-1 MNKQFFPDFY
+1 
-11 VICNICYNFVT
+11 
-22 KSHNTQLFNCYSMDY
+22 MDY
-37 SFVNF
+37 GLVNF

-142 FKVKL
+142 FKVKM

-156 FAVPMLFIKKS
+156 FAVPMLFIKR
-167 NTKNI
+167 NNYKNI
-172 GELLIGFVFLFMGL
+172 GELLIGFAFLFMGL

-200 EIFASLQQ
+200 EVFASLQQ
-208 YTSMGFLSVLFFTLV
+208 YTSMGFISILFFTLV

-242 IMASKGWISFDI
+242 IMAAKGWISFDI

-268 TPLLASLGGNGEA
+268 TPLLASLGGNAEA

-292 LFGAVWVLIIFHPF
+292 LFGAVWVLIIFQPF
-306 VSMVTWVMKDLFG
+306 VSMVTWVVRDFFSL
-319 MGDPLA
+319 GDPLA
-325 LYNAVKDGTNVD
+325 LYNSVKGGASVEGNALAQ
-337 EQTLKSLT
+337 EQVAMS
-345 GPMAIGMTMFHTI
+345 IGMTMFHTI
-358 FKFCN
+358 FKICN

-374 VKLLDKLIKG
+374 VKLLNALVKS
-384 KKQDEEF
+384 KKKEDEEF

-405 LNIAQAEREI
+405 LNILQAQREI
-415 VVFAQRVERMLGM
+415 LVFANRVERMLGM

-440 EFNKLFSRIE
+440 EFNKVLSRVE
-450 KYEDISDRME
+450 KYEDITDRME

-469 VLDGKL
+469 VLDGRL
-475 SSSAKKRV
+475 SSQAKARV
-483 SGLLSIISE
+483 ASLLSIISE
-492 LESIADSSNNI
+492 LESIGDSCNNI

-525 DEMLALVSEAMTNM
+525 DEMLKLVSEAMTNM
-539 LTVLID
+539 IAVLSD
-545 IDNTTPEDLMRNYNK
+545 IDNVTPEDLMRNYNK

-565 NFRNQCRT
+565 NFRNACRT
-573 ENIENVNQHKYP
+573 ENIDNVNQKKYP

-594 IVCETEKLGDFIVNV
+594 IVCEAEKLGDFIVNV
-609 IDSVED
+609 IDSMED
-615 IMRSNASPSNPLD
+615 IMRSSSSVTSGLSV
-628 IGELNPEKTAKP
+628 GELNPEKTAKP
-640 LV
+640 VM

>member
-1 MNKQFFPDFY
+1 MVCNK
-11 VICNICYNFVT
+11 CYNFVT
-22 KSHNTQLFNCYSMDY
+22 KFFIKNHPMNY
-37 SFVNF
+37 SFVDF
-42 LALLGSVCLFLYGM
+42 LALLGAVCLFLYGM

-67 GKRLRSILAWMTK
+67 GSRLRSILAWMTK
-80 NRFLAVVTGV
+80 NRFLAIVTGV

-142 FKVKL
+142 FKVKM

-156 FAVPMLFIKKS
+156 FAVPMLFIKR
-167 NTKNI
+167 NNYKNI
-172 GELLIGFVFLFMGL
+172 GELLIGFAFLFMGL

-200 EIFASLQQ
+200 EIFSWLQQ
-208 YTSMGFLSVLFFTLV
+208 YTSMGFWSILIFTLAS
-223 GWVVTMV
+223 WVITMM

-242 IMASKGWISFDI
+242 IMAAKGWISFDI
-254 ACAMVLGASIGTSI
+254 GCAMVLGASIGTSI
-268 TPLLASLGGNGEA
+268 TPLLASLGGNAEA

-292 LFGAVWVLIIFHPF
+292 LFGAVWVLAVFQPF
-306 VSMVTWVMKDLFG
+306 VSMVTWVVKDLFG
-319 MGDPLA
+319 LGDPLA
-325 LYNAVKDGTNVD
+325 LYNSVKAGASVD
-337 EQTLKSLT
+337 EGALMQEQVAMS
-345 GPMAIGMTMFHTI
+345 IGMTMFHTI
-358 FKFCN
+358 FKLCN

-374 VKLLDKLIKG
+374 VKLLNAIIKS
-384 KKQDEEF
+384 KKKEDEEF

-405 LNIAQAEREI
+405 LNIDQAQREI
-415 VVFAQRVERMLGM
+415 VVFAGRVERMLGM

-440 EFNKLFSRIE
+440 EFNKIYSRIQ
-450 KYEDISDRME
+450 KYEDITDRME

-469 VLDGKL
+469 VLDGRL
-475 SSSAKKRV
+475 SSQAKARV
-483 SGLLSIISE
+483 ASLLSIISE
-492 LESIADSSNNI
+492 LESIGDSCNNI

-510 EEADAHFNEYNYKNI
+510 EEADAHFNEYNYANI
-525 DEMLALVSEAMTNM
+525 DEMLRLVSEAMTNM
-539 LTVLID
+539 LAVLSD
-545 IDNTTPEDLMRNYNK
+545 IDNVTAEDLMRSYNK

-565 NFRNQCRT
+565 NFRNACRT
-573 ENIENVNQHKYP
+573 ENIENVNQKKYP

-594 IVCETEKLGDFIVNV
+594 IVCEAEKLGDFIVNV
-609 IDSVED
+609 IDSMED
-615 IMRSNASPSNPLD
+615 IMRRSSSVTSGLP
-628 IGELNPEKTAKP
+628 IGELNPEKTAMGK
-640 LV
+640 

>member
-1 MNKQFFPDFY
+1 
-11 VICNICYNFVT
+11 
-22 KSHNTQLFNCYSMDY
+22 MDY
-37 SFVNF
+37 SFVDL

-67 GKRLRSILAWMTK
+67 GSRLRSILAWMTK
-80 NRFLAVVTGV
+80 NRFLAVITGI

-142 FKVKL
+142 FKVKM

-156 FAVPMLFIKKS
+156 FAVPMLFIKR
-167 NTKNI
+167 NNYKNI
-172 GELLIGFVFLFMGL
+172 GELLIGFAFLFMGL

-194 DLSKSP
+194 DLAKSP
-200 EIFASLQQ
+200 EVFTSLQQ
-208 YTSMGFLSVLFFTLV
+208 YTSMGFLSILFFTLV
-223 GWVVTMV
+223 GWIVTMV
-230 IQSSAATFAIVL
+230 LQSSAATFAIVL
-242 IMASKGWISFDI
+242 IMAAKGWISFDI

-268 TPLLASLGGNGEA
+268 TPLLASLGGNAEA

-292 LFGAVWVLIIFHPF
+292 LFGAVWVLIIFQPF
-306 VSMVTWVMKDLFG
+306 VSMVTWVVKDLFHL
-319 MGDPLA
+319 GDPLA
-325 LYNAVKDGTNVD
+325 LYNSVKGGASPEGNALMQ
-337 EQTLKSLT
+337 EQVAMS
-345 GPMAIGMTMFHTI
+345 IGMTMFHTI
-358 FKFCN
+358 FKLCN

-374 VKLLDKLIKG
+374 VKLLNVIIKS
-384 KKQDEEF
+384 KKKEDEEF

-405 LNIAQAEREI
+405 LNIDQAQREI
-415 VVFAQRVERMLGM
+415 VVFAGRVERMLGM

-440 EFNKLFSRIE
+440 EFNKILSRIQ
-450 KYEDISDRME
+450 KYEDITDRME

-469 VLDGKL
+469 VLDGRL
-475 SSSAKKRV
+475 SSQAKARV
-483 SGLLSIISE
+483 ASLLSIISE
-492 LESIADSSNNI
+492 LESIGDSCNNI

-510 EEADAHFNEYNYKNI
+510 EEADAHFNEYNYANI
-525 DEMLALVSEAMTNM
+525 DEMLKLVSEAMTNM
-539 LTVLID
+539 YAVLSD
-545 IDNTTPEDLMRNYNK
+545 IDNVTAEDLMRSYNK

-565 NFRNQCRT
+565 NFRNACRT
-573 ENIENVNQHKYP
+573 ENIENVNQKKYP

-594 IVCETEKLGDFIVNV
+594 IVCEAEKLGDFIVNV
-609 IDSVED
+609 IDSMED
-615 IMRSNASPSNPLD
+615 IMRRSSSVTSGLP
-628 IGELNPEKTAKP
+628 IGELNPEKTAMGGK
-640 LV
+640 

>member
-1 MNKQFFPDFY
+1 MEYSLIDFL
-11 VICNICYNFVT
+11 
-22 KSHNTQLFNCYSMDY
+22 S
-37 SFVNF
+37 
-42 LALLGSVCLFLYGM
+42 LLGAVCLFLYGM
-56 KIMSEGLQKTA
+56 KIMSEGLQKAA
-67 GKRLRSILAWMTK
+67 GSRLRSILAWMTK

-129 GTTFTEWIIAIFG
+129 GTTFTEWIIAVFG
-142 FKVKL
+142 FKFKM
-147 SAFLLPLLA
+147 SAFLLPILF
-156 FAVPMLFIKKS
+156 FAVPMLFIKR
-167 NTKNI
+167 NNYKNV

-200 EIFASLQQ
+200 EIFAGLQEF
-208 YTSMGFLSVLFFTLV
+208 TSMGFLSIVFFTLV

-230 IQSSAATFAIVL
+230 IQSSAATFVIVL
-242 IMASKGWISFDI
+242 IMAAKGWISFDI

-268 TPLLASLGGNGEA
+268 TPLLASLGGNAEA

-292 LFGAVWVLIIFHPF
+292 LFGAVWVLIIFQPF

-319 MGDPLA
+319 MGDPQA
-325 LYNAVKDGTNVD
+325 LYNTVKNGVNVD
-337 EQTLKSLT
+337 EETLKTLT

-358 FKFCN
+358 FKFFN

-374 VKLLDKLIKG
+374 VKLLNAIIKSR
-384 KKQDEEF
+384 KKEDEEF

-405 LNIAQAEREI
+405 LNIAQAQREI
-415 VVFAQRVERMLGM
+415 VVFAGRVERMLGM

-440 EFNKLFSRIE
+440 EFNKILSRVQ
-450 KYEDISDRME
+450 KYEDITDRME

-469 VLDGKL
+469 VLDGRL
-475 SSSAKKRV
+475 SSEAKARV
-483 SGLLSIISE
+483 SSLLSIISE
-492 LESIADSSNNI
+492 LESIGDSCNNI

-525 DEMLALVSEAMTNM
+525 DEMLKLVSEAMTNM
-539 LTVLID
+539 LMVLTD
-545 IDNTTPEDLMRNYNK
+545 IDNVSAEDLMRNYNK

-565 NFRNQCRT
+565 NFRNLCRT
-573 ENIENVNQHKYP
+573 ENIENVNQKKYP

-594 IVCETEKLGDFIVNV
+594 IVCEAEKLGDFIVNV
-609 IDSVED
+609 IDSMED
-615 IMRSNASPSNPLD
+615 IMRRSSSVTSGLP

-640 LV
+640 IV

>member
-1 MNKQFFPDFY
+1 MN
-11 VICNICYNFVT
+11 
-22 KSHNTQLFNCYSMDY
+22 Y
-37 SFVNF
+37 SFVDF
-42 LALLGSVCLFLYGM
+42 LALLGAVCLFLYGM

-67 GKRLRSILAWMTK
+67 GSRLRSILAWMTK
-80 NRFLAVVTGV
+80 NRFLAIVTGI

-142 FKVKL
+142 FKVKM

-156 FAVPMLFIKKS
+156 FAVPMLFIKR
-167 NTKNI
+167 NNYKNI
-172 GELLIGFVFLFMGL
+172 GELLIGFAFLFMGL

-200 EIFASLQQ
+200 EIFSWLQQ
-208 YTSMGFLSVLFFTLV
+208 YTSMGFWSILIFTLAS
-223 GWVVTMV
+223 WVITMM

-242 IMASKGWISFDI
+242 IMAAKGWISFDI
-254 ACAMVLGASIGTSI
+254 GCAMVLGASIGTSI
-268 TPLLASLGGNGEA
+268 TPLLASLGGNAEA

-292 LFGAVWVLIIFHPF
+292 LFGAVWVLAVFQPF
-306 VSMVTWVMKDLFG
+306 VSMVTWVVKDLFG
-319 MGDPLA
+319 LGDPLA
-325 LYNAVKDGTNVD
+325 LYNSVKAGASVEEGALMQ
-337 EQTLKSLT
+337 EQVAMS
-345 GPMAIGMTMFHTI
+345 IGMTMFHTI
-358 FKFCN
+358 FKLCN

-374 VKLLDKLIKG
+374 VKLLNAIIKS
-384 KKQDEEF
+384 KKKEDEEF

-405 LNIAQAEREI
+405 LNIDQAQREI
-415 VVFAQRVERMLGM
+415 VVFAGRVERMLGM

-440 EFNKLFSRIE
+440 EFNKIYSRIQ
-450 KYEDISDRME
+450 KYEDITDRME

-469 VLDGKL
+469 VLDGRL
-475 SSSAKKRV
+475 SSQAKARV
-483 SGLLSIISE
+483 ASLLSIISE
-492 LESIADSSNNI
+492 LESIGDSCNNI

-510 EEADAHFNEYNYKNI
+510 EEADAHFNEYNYANI
-525 DEMLALVSEAMTNM
+525 DEMLRLVSEAMTNM
-539 LTVLID
+539 LAVLSD
-545 IDNTTPEDLMRNYNK
+545 IDNVTAEDLMRSYNK

-565 NFRNQCRT
+565 NFRNACRT
-573 ENIENVNQHKYP
+573 ENIENVNQKKYP

-594 IVCETEKLGDFIVNV
+594 IVCEAEKLGDFIVNV
-609 IDSVED
+609 IDSMED
-615 IMRSNASPSNPLD
+615 IMRRSSSVTSGLP
-628 IGELNPEKTAKP
+628 IGELNPEKTAMGK
-640 LV
+640 

>member
-1 MNKQFFPDFY
+1 
-11 VICNICYNFVT
+11 
-22 KSHNTQLFNCYSMDY
+22 MDY
-37 SFVNF
+37 SIVDF

-67 GKRLRSILAWMTK
+67 GSRLRSILAWMTK

-142 FKVKL
+142 FKVKM

-156 FAVPMLFIKKS
+156 FAVPMLFIKR
-167 NTKNI
+167 NNYKNI
-172 GELLIGFVFLFMGL
+172 GELLIGFAFLFMGL

-194 DLSKSP
+194 DLSQSP
-200 EIFASLQQ
+200 EIFSSLQQ
-208 YTSMGFLSVLFFTLV
+208 YTSMGFWSILIFTLV
-223 GWVVTMV
+223 GWIVTML

-242 IMASKGWISFDI
+242 IMAAKGWISFDI

-268 TPLLASLGGNGEA
+268 TPLLASLGGNAEA

-292 LFGAVWVLIIFHPF
+292 LFGAVWLLAVFKPF
-306 VSMVTWVMKDLFG
+306 VSMVTWVTTDVFG
-319 MGDPLA
+319 LGDPLA
-325 LYNAVKDGTNVD
+325 LYNNVKAGADSATLVK
-337 EQTLKSLT
+337 EQVAMS
-345 GPMAIGMTMFHTI
+345 IGMTMFHTI
-358 FKFCN
+358 FKLCN

-374 VKLLDKLIKG
+374 VKLLNVIIKS
-384 KKQDEEF
+384 KKKEDEEF

-405 LNIAQAEREI
+405 LNIDQAQREI
-415 VVFAQRVERMLGM
+415 VVFATRVERMLGM

-440 EFNKLFSRIE
+440 EFNKILSRIQ
-450 KYEDISDRME
+450 KYEDITDRME

-469 VLDGKL
+469 VLDGRL
-475 SSSAKKRV
+475 SSQAKARV
-483 SGLLSIISE
+483 ASLLSIISE
-492 LESIADSSNNI
+492 LESIGDSCNNI

-525 DEMLALVSEAMTNM
+525 DEMLKLVSEAMTNM
-539 LTVLID
+539 LAIISD
-545 IDNTTPEDLMRNYNK
+545 IDNVTAEDLMRSYNK

-565 NFRNQCRT
+565 NFRNACRT
-573 ENIENVNQHKYP
+573 ENIENVNQKKYP

-594 IVCETEKLGDFIVNV
+594 IVCEAEKLGDFIVNV
-609 IDSVED
+609 IDSMED
-615 IMRSNASPSNPLD
+615 IMRRSSSVTSGLPL
-628 IGELNPEKTAKP
+628 GELNPEKTAMGQ
-640 LV
+640 

>member
-1 MNKQFFPDFY
+1 
-11 VICNICYNFVT
+11 
-22 KSHNTQLFNCYSMDY
+22 MDY
-37 SFVNF
+37 SIVDF

-67 GKRLRSILAWMTK
+67 GSRLRSILAWMTK

-142 FKVKL
+142 FKVKMTDL
-147 SAFLLPLLA
+147 LLPLLA
-156 FAVPMLFIKKS
+156 FAVPMLFIKR
-167 NTKNI
+167 NNYKNI
-172 GELLIGFVFLFMGL
+172 GELLIGFAFLFMGL

-194 DLSKSP
+194 DLSQSP
-200 EIFASLQQ
+200 EIFSSLQQ
-208 YTSMGFLSVLFFTLV
+208 YTSMGFWSILIFTLV
-223 GWVVTMV
+223 GWIVTML

-242 IMASKGWISFDI
+242 IMAAKGWISFDI

-268 TPLLASLGGNGEA
+268 TPLLASLGGNAEA

-292 LFGAVWVLIIFHPF
+292 LFGAVWLLAVFKPF
-306 VSMVTWVMKDLFG
+306 VSMVTWVTTDVFG
-319 MGDPLA
+319 LGDPLA
-325 LYNAVKDGTNVD
+325 LYNNVKAGADSATLVK
-337 EQTLKSLT
+337 EQVAMS
-345 GPMAIGMTMFHTI
+345 IGMTMFHTI
-358 FKFCN
+358 FKLCN

-374 VKLLDKLIKG
+374 VKLLNVIIKS
-384 KKQDEEF
+384 KKKEDEEF

-405 LNIAQAEREI
+405 LNIDQAQREI
-415 VVFAQRVERMLGM
+415 VVFATRVERMLGM

-440 EFNKLFSRIE
+440 EFNKILSRIQ
-450 KYEDISDRME
+450 KYEDITDRME

-469 VLDGKL
+469 VLDGRL
-475 SSSAKKRV
+475 SSQAKARV
-483 SGLLSIISE
+483 ASLLSIISE
-492 LESIADSSNNI
+492 LESIGDSCNNI

-525 DEMLALVSEAMTNM
+525 DEMLKLVSEAMTNM
-539 LTVLID
+539 LAVISD
-545 IDNTTPEDLMRNYNK
+545 IDNVTAEDLMRSYNK

-565 NFRNQCRT
+565 NFRNACRT
-573 ENIENVNQHKYP
+573 ENIENVNQKKYP

-594 IVCETEKLGDFIVNV
+594 IVCEAEKLGDFIVNV
-609 IDSVED
+609 IDSMED
-615 IMRSNASPSNPLD
+615 IMRRSSSVTSGMP
-628 IGELNPEKTAKP
+628 IGELNPEKTAMGAK
-640 LV
+640 

>member
-1 MNKQFFPDFY
+1 ME
-11 VICNICYNFVT
+11 
-22 KSHNTQLFNCYSMDY
+22 YSL
-37 SFVNF
+37 VNF
-42 LALLGSVCLFLYGM
+42 LALLGAVCLFLYGM

-67 GKRLRSILAWMTK
+67 GSRLRSILAWMTK
-80 NRFLAVVTGV
+80 NRFLAVITGV

-142 FKVKL
+142 FKVKM

-156 FAVPMLFIKKS
+156 FAVPMLFIKR
-167 NTKNI
+167 NNYKNI
-172 GELLIGFVFLFMGL
+172 GELLIGFAFLFMGL

-200 EIFASLQQ
+200 EIFGSLQQ
-208 YTSMGFLSVLFFTLV
+208 YTSMGFWSILIFTLV
-223 GWVVTMV
+223 GWIVTML

-242 IMASKGWISFDI
+242 IMAAKGWISFDI

-268 TPLLASLGGNGEA
+268 TPLLASLGGNAEA

-292 LFGAVWVLIIFHPF
+292 LFGAVWLLAVFKPF
-306 VSMVTWVMKDLFG
+306 VSMVTWVTTDVFG
-319 MGDPLA
+319 LGDPLA
-325 LYNAVKDGTNVD
+325 LYNNVNAGVDSAVLAK
-337 EQTLKSLT
+337 EQVAMS
-345 GPMAIGMTMFHTI
+345 IGMTMFHTI
-358 FKFCN
+358 FKLCN

-374 VKLLDKLIKG
+374 VKLLNSIIRS
-384 KKQDEEF
+384 KKKEDEEF

-405 LNIAQAEREI
+405 LNIDQAQREI
-415 VVFAQRVERMLGM
+415 VVFAGRVERMLGM

-440 EFNKLFSRIE
+440 EFNKILSRIQ
-450 KYEDISDRME
+450 KYEDITDRME

-469 VLDGKL
+469 VLDGRL
-475 SSSAKKRV
+475 SSQAKARV
-483 SGLLSIISE
+483 ASLLSIISE
-492 LESIADSSNNI
+492 LESIGDSCNNI

-510 EEADAHFNEYNYKNI
+510 EEADAHFNEYNYANI
-525 DEMLALVSEAMTNM
+525 DEMLKLVSEAMTNM
-539 LTVLID
+539 YAVLSD
-545 IDNTTPEDLMRNYNK
+545 IDNVTAEDLMRSYNK

-565 NFRNQCRT
+565 NFRNACRT
-573 ENIENVNQHKYP
+573 ENIENVNQKKYP

-594 IVCETEKLGDFIVNV
+594 IVCEAEKLGDFIVNV
-609 IDSVED
+609 IDSMED
-615 IMRSNASPSNPLD
+615 IMRRSSSVTSGLPV
-628 IGELNPEKTAKP
+628 GELNPEKTAMGK
-640 LV
+640 